1 MLVVRVVTGKSLG
14 FSLLKFSHDSGGDDN
29 THLRRGV
36 VRIKMK
42 GAWKTNKVLKAMVG
56 VQ

>member
-1 MLVVRVVTGKSLG
+1 MLVVRVVMGKSLG